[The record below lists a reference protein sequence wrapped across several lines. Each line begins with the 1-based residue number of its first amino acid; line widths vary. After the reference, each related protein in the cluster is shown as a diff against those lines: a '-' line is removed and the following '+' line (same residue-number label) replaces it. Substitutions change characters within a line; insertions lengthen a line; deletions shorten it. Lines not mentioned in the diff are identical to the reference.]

1 MMRELE
7 PVTQDSHLYDRLHEV
22 LKKAEGFTL
31 EKADDFKDETEVVR
45 QLFEIHSI
53 YDEETGEEYGDMFGD
68 YMELTQQ
75 AFMKQTG
82 LFFTPM
88 NVVKFMSQCLLTNK
102 KDLEGEPKRILDPAG
117 GTGRFML
124 GTAEVY
130 AKELGYYN
138 FIFTNIDIDVRV
150 YVYCAW
156 NAIIHQIPSLN
167 VWGNS
172 LSEQY
177 WEGVAVIPTT
187 VDGPLRWIMVNT
199 EQLDKILPKYVPPP
213 PVTVTIDGEQVDI
226 QVLADALKIH

>member
-1 MMRELE
+1 MSVNNPTYRAESSKWFKMMRELE
-7 PVTQDSHLYDRLHEV
+7 PVTQETHLYDRLHEV
-22 LKKAEGFTL
+22 LKKAEGFTND
-31 EKADDFKDETEVVR
+31 KADEFKDETELVR
-45 QLFEIHSI
+45 KLFQIHSI
-53 YDEETGEEYGDMFGD
+53 YDEETGEEFWDMFGD
-68 YMELTQQ
+68 YMELAEQSH
-75 AFMKQTG
+75 MKQTG

-88 NVVKFMSQCLLTNK
+88 NIVKFMSQLLLANK

-138 FIFTNIDIDVRV
+138 FLFTNIDIDVRV

-167 VWGNS
+167 VWGNT

-177 WEGVAVIPTT
+177 WEGVAVMRRQTT
-187 VDGPLRWIMVNT
+187 KV
-199 EQLDKILPKYVPPP
+199 
-213 PVTVTIDGEQVDI
+213 
-226 QVLADALKIH
+226 AHA